1 MKKINNNNNRI
12 IMMER
17 ILRTRMAKT
26 KNLMKIVI
34 TIVALNSM
42 ILRMTTKTHLLKVR
56 LSHRISLSSKCNLDK
71 GGALKWIIWWTEKS
85 NNRKTT
91 FGKIKGKIISEISKT
106 RKMIKSISKV
116 VREGIN
122 LTVILIKHNH
132 STMSKRK

>member
-42 ILRMTTKTHLLKVR
+42 ILRMTTKTNHLKVR
-56 LSHRISLSSKCNLDK
+56 LSHRILLSSKCNLDK
-71 GGALKWIIWWTEKS
+71 GGALK
-85 NNRKTT
+85 
-91 FGKIKGKIISEISKT
+91 
-106 RKMIKSISKV
+106 
-116 VREGIN
+116 
-122 LTVILIKHNH
+122 
-132 STMSKRK
+132 